1 MPCCYS
7 TIVDPSTYDDLGLCS
22 SLPLRVHKFA
32 HLADKGARR
41 AQEDWKRMVGPIKN
55 FTGCLSPRF
64 NGIAVAV
71 PECIPER
78 LEIVTYANEFAFL
91 HDDIL
96 DNVGKEEG
104 DNENNEMAAG
114 FESMQAKLILELLVV
129 NEPQAMVLLKCWEGL
144 VKGESGSQHFN
155 FRTLD
160 EHLPHRVVNLGQ
172 TFWFRIVTFAM
183 GLTISSDEA
192 ERANNITDP
201 AYATLALANDY
212 FSWEKEYIEFKENS
226 TSEDMA
232 NAIWIIMKEHS
243 VDLEEAKNICQDKI
257 RESCKDYL
265 GALEFSINGNVV
277 WSQYTHR
284 YNFNKPK
291 ETDDTDDE
299 GAKSD
304 DSKTSLNDSTD
315 STVVDVKTTATSG
328 MLTCADDIIITT
340 TAKSFIGPVLDV
352 QLPELPDKVILSPSQ
367 YVKSLPSKKV
377 RHHAID
383 ALSIWFDVPEAE
395 LSVMKDTIDTLH
407 NSSLMLDD
415 IEDDSPLRRGFPSTH
430 VVFGIS
436 QTINAANYL
445 YVIALEMA
453 QKLNSPACL
462 NVFIE
467 ELKRLHIG
475 QSLDLYWTANVQ
487 CPSLEEYL
495 KMVDHKTGGLFQ
507 MVAKL
512 TALRS
517 PVVRRVPDLLNMTTL
532 FGRYFQIRDDYQNL
546 MSDEVQFSK

>member
-1 MPCCYS
+1 
-7 TIVDPSTYDDLGLCS
+7 
-22 SLPLRVHKFA
+22 
-32 HLADKGARR
+32 
-41 AQEDWKRMVGPIKN
+41 
-55 FTGCLSPRF
+55 
-64 NGIAVAV
+64 
-71 PECIPER
+71 
-78 LEIVTYANEFAFL
+78 
-91 HDDIL
+91 
-96 DNVGKEEG
+96 
-104 DNENNEMAAG
+104 
-114 FESMQAKLILELLVV
+114 MQAKLILELLVV

>member
-1 MPCCYS
+1 M
-7 TIVDPSTYDDLGLCS
+7 DL
-22 SLPLRVHKFA
+22 
-32 HLADKGARR
+32 
-41 AQEDWKRMVGPIKN
+41 
-55 FTGCLSPRF
+55 LS
-64 NGIAVAV
+64 
-71 PECIPER
+71 
-78 LEIVTYANEFAFL
+78 
-91 HDDIL
+91 
-96 DNVGKEEG
+96 
-104 DNENNEMAAG
+104 
-114 FESMQAKLILELLVV
+114 
-129 NEPQAMVLLKCWEGL
+129 
-144 VKGESGSQHFN
+144 
-155 FRTLD
+155 
-160 EHLPHRVVNLGQ
+160 
-172 TFWFRIVTFAM
+172 
-183 GLTISSDEA
+183 
-192 ERANNITDP
+192 
-201 AYATLALANDY
+201 
-212 FSWEKEYIEFKENS
+212 
-226 TSEDMA
+226 
-232 NAIWIIMKEHS
+232 
-243 VDLEEAKNICQDKI
+243 
-257 RESCKDYL
+257 YL